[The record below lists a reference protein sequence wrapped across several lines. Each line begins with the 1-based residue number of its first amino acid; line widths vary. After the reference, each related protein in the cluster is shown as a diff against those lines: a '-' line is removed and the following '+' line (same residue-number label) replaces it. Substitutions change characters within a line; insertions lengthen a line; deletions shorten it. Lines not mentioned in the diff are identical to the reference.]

1 MAAALA
7 VTLLVAACGGS
18 TATTTPSVE
27 PEPSPTPAPTV
38 SAAPHSAA
46 PTAAASVAPLGTTG
60 RIVDDSNGYAITLPD
75 GWVRID
81 LTQQDVEAVV
91 QAGLEAMS
99 PEAADLLVSQIS
111 AMTAA
116 GMKFFAIDRD
126 GATLEY
132 VPNVNILSIPTGGL
146 SLNLLEQTVVAQ
158 LEGTLQNVEGEIES
172 ERVALPAGESLRIT
186 YVLGMDAAG
195 VPGVNAAVHQFLIL
209 GETTGY
215 FVTVSG
221 PNTEEFA
228 AEALAIASTF
238 ELLE

>member
-1 MAAALA
+1 MPSPRRRPASMAAALA

-18 TATTTPSVE
+18 TATPTPSVA

-132 VPNVNILSIPTGGL
+132 V
-146 SLNLLEQTVVAQ
+146 
-158 LEGTLQNVEGEIES
+158 
-172 ERVALPAGESLRIT
+172 
-186 YVLGMDAAG
+186 LGMDAAG